1 MDPQSN
7 ADSSLPDT
15 VSGGGCSVVLV
26 ESACDGTGCFR
37 GVLMSA
43 CVVYA
48 CVLVVDLHDIVADIA
63 WRKAVD
69 RHTEYA
75 AEEPRPAP
83 KGRVEIIVTCSP
95 DNDLHVHLMY
105 IIEIMIITLN
115 ITIILHV

>member
-1 MDPQSN
+1 M
-7 ADSSLPDT
+7 
-15 VSGGGCSVVLV
+15 LV

-43 CVVYA
+43 CVVHA
-48 CVLVVDLHDIVADIA
+48 CVLVVDLHDIVAVIA
-63 WRKAVD
+63 WRKAAD

-95 DNDLHVHLMY
+95 DNDLHVHAQNLMPLY
-105 IIEIMIITLN
+105 NIIITLN
-115 ITIILHV
+115 ITICMYELKKYSESMLLPPTSHS